1 MNTAKHES
9 PLSSIVFNVAIPSL
23 ILIKLS
29 DPDRLGPQYAFLI
42 SLAFPLC
49 YSVYQLYKNRRVG
62 LIPILGFVNILLLGG
77 LGLLKVDGIWFAVKE
92 AAIPLLIGLAIVI
105 SSRTKRPL
113 LKSLFY
119 NENIVRVA
127 EIEKQLR
134 KRGNEQLFER
144 LLTRTTYLFA
154 SAFLLSAVLN
164 FVLAVVILQSE
175 TGTVEFNQE
184 LGRMTYLSYIV
195 IAVPCLLVS
204 SVALYYLFRGIKNL
218 TGLPLDKL
226 LNKS

>member
-1 MNTAKHES
+1 MNTTKHEN
-9 PLSSIVFNVAIPSL
+9 PLSSILFNIAIPSV

-29 DPDRLGPQYAFLI
+29 DPDRLGPEYAFLF

-49 YSVYQLYKNRRVG
+49 YAIYELFKSRRVG
-62 LIPILGFVNILLLGG
+62 PIPILGLVSIALLGG

-92 AAIPLLIGLAIVI
+92 AVIPLLIGLALVI
-105 SSRTKRPL
+105 SLRTKKPL
-113 LKSLFY
+113 LKSLFF
-119 NENIVRVA
+119 NKNIFCVD
-127 EIEKQLR
+127 EIEKQLH
-134 KRGNEQLFER
+134 KHGNEQLFER
-144 LLTRTTYLFA
+144 LLTKTTYLFA
-154 SAFLLSAVLN
+154 STFLLSAVLN

-204 SVALYYLFRGIKNL
+204 AFALYYLYRGVKNL

-226 LNKS
+226 INK

>member
-1 MNTAKHES
+1 MNTTKHEN
-9 PLSSIVFNVAIPSL
+9 PLSSILFNVAIPSV

-29 DPDRLGPQYAFLI
+29 DPDRLGPVYAFLL

-49 YSVYQLYKNRRVG
+49 YSIYELFKSRRVG
-62 LIPILGFVNILLLGG
+62 LIPILGLVNIALLSG
-77 LGLLKVDGIWFAVKE
+77 LGLFKVDGIWFAIKE
-92 AAIPLLIGLAIVI
+92 AAIPLLIGLAIVV
-105 SSRTKRPL
+105 SLKTKRPL

-119 NENIVRVA
+119 NRNIFYVD

-134 KRGNEQLFER
+134 KRGNEQLFEK
-144 LLTRTTYLFA
+144 LLAKATYLFA
-154 SAFLLSAVLN
+154 SAFLLSAILN

-204 SVALYYLFRGIKNL
+204 AFALYYLYRGVKNL

-226 LNKS
+226 INK